1 MAGSI
6 KGITIEIGGD
16 TTKLSKALSGVNSS
30 CSSLQ
35 KELRE
40 VDKLLKLDPTNTEL
54 LAQKQKILKEAIGST
69 KEKLETLKE
78 AEKQVQEQFENGEVS
93 EEQYR
98 ALQREIASTEIK
110 LGNLEKQ
117 AEESNKEFENT
128 GKVAEET
135 AKSVSKIDTAAKV
148 FDTVEDKAGKA
159 AKAMAPLSAA
169 AAAVGTGA
177 VAAAMNLDDGYDII
191 ITKTGATGEALDDL
205 NKRMNNIFKD
215 IPTDAETAGTAIG
228 EVNTRFQLTGDEL
241 ESLSK
246 QFIEFAEINGTD
258 LNSSIDNVDT
268 ILNKFNVDAGQ
279 AGNVLGLLTKVGQDT
294 GLSMDTLESS
304 LMQNGSTL
312 KEMGLG
318 ITESVN
324 LLAMFE
330 NNGVDATTA
339 MAGLKKAV
347 KNYTAE
353 GLSTDQALQKTIDS
367 IKNASTETEALS
379 IAQETFGSK
388 GFAEMAQAIREG
400 KLSVDDLGGS
410 LEDYSTTVQDTYES
424 TLDPWD
430 NAKVMLNN
438 LKLAGSDLAG
448 TALSALQPAIEKVTS
463 TVQSATE
470 WFRGLSDNQK
480 EMIATIAMI
489 VAAIAPALLII
500 SKVAGVISTMINV
513 IKTLQTAI
521 TAVNAVLAAN
531 PIILVIAAIAA
542 LIAIFITLYNKCEWF
557 RDAANEIFENVKEFI
572 GGAIEVIKGVIGT
585 IWDKIQEIWGFIE
598 PYLHAAFAFLQQLG
612 ADIAQIFSDCWE
624 IIKAVWDL
632 VEPYFSMLW
641 ENIKVIF
648 SVVGEVLGGFFSVAW
663 EYIKGVWDVAVL
675 YFTLIWENIKVVF
688 SAVGEVLGS
697 FFRNAWEIIKAVW
710 DVVAAYFAA
719 VWNAIKTVFSVV
731 KDVLTGDFKGAWD
744 GIKSIFEGFANFFS
758 TLWDS
763 VKRIFSAVGSFFRDT
778 FGAAW
783 DAVKGV
789 FSNFSSFFSGLWDTI
804 RNTFSDLGAS
814 IADAIGGAVKAGIN
828 GVISIIENTIN
839 GAIGLINGAINL
851 INKIP
856 GVSIGKM
863 SNLSLPRLAH
873 GGIIGNGG
881 AMVAEAGPELVQ
893 MVNGKAVVT
902 PLTNTARNIAIDT
915 AKGGRAQQITNEIN
929 VNIEHFENNRDTDIR
944 ELTEEMLETA
954 EEMKE
959 RDDRVYA

>member
-69 KEKLETLKE
+69 KEKLDTLKE

-110 LGNLEKQ
+110 LGDLEKQ
-117 AEESNKEFENT
+117 AEGSNKEFENT
-128 GKVAEET
+128 GKAAEET
-135 AKSVSKIDTAAKV
+135 AKSVSKIDTAAKA

-159 AKAMAPLSAA
+159 AKTMAPLSAA

-228 EVNTRFQLTGDEL
+228 EVNTRFQLTGDKL

-246 QFIEFAEINGTD
+246 QFIEFAEINETD

-279 AGNVLGLLTKVGQDT
+279 AGNVLGLLTKVGRDT

-410 LEDYSTTVQDTYES
+410 LEDYGTTVQDTYES

-470 WFRGLSDNQK
+470 
-480 EMIATIAMI
+480 
-489 VAAIAPALLII
+489 
-500 SKVAGVISTMINV
+500 
-513 IKTLQTAI
+513 
-521 TAVNAVLAAN
+521 
-531 PIILVIAAIAA
+531 
-542 LIAIFITLYNKCEWF
+542 
-557 RDAANEIFENVKEFI
+557 
-572 GGAIEVIKGVIGT
+572 
-585 IWDKIQEIWGFIE
+585 
-598 PYLHAAFAFLQQLG
+598 
-612 ADIAQIFSDCWE
+612 
-624 IIKAVWDL
+624 
-632 VEPYFSMLW
+632 
-641 ENIKVIF
+641 
-648 SVVGEVLGGFFSVAW
+648 
-663 EYIKGVWDVAVL
+663 
-675 YFTLIWENIKVVF
+675 
-688 SAVGEVLGS
+688 
-697 FFRNAWEIIKAVW
+697 
-710 DVVAAYFAA
+710 
-719 VWNAIKTVFSVV
+719 
-731 KDVLTGDFKGAWD
+731 
-744 GIKSIFEGFANFFS
+744 
-758 TLWDS
+758 
-763 VKRIFSAVGSFFRDT
+763 
-778 FGAAW
+778 
-783 DAVKGV
+783 
-789 FSNFSSFFSGLWDTI
+789 
-804 RNTFSDLGAS
+804 
-814 IADAIGGAVKAGIN
+814 
-828 GVISIIENTIN
+828 
-839 GAIGLINGAINL
+839 
-851 INKIP
+851 
-856 GVSIGKM
+856 
-863 SNLSLPRLAH
+863 
-873 GGIIGNGG
+873 
-881 AMVAEAGPELVQ
+881 
-893 MVNGKAVVT
+893 
-902 PLTNTARNIAIDT
+902 
-915 AKGGRAQQITNEIN
+915 
-929 VNIEHFENNRDTDIR
+929 
-944 ELTEEMLETA
+944 
-954 EEMKE
+954 
-959 RDDRVYA
+959 

>member
-128 GKVAEET
+128 GKAAEET

-463 TVQSATE
+463 TAQSATE

-480 EMIATIAMI
+480 EMIATIVMI

-521 TAVNAVLAAN
+521 TTVNAVLAAN

-557 RDAANEIFENVKEFI
+557 RDAVNEIFENVKEFI

-598 PYLHAAFAFLQQLG
+598 PYLQAAFAFLQQLG

-663 EYIKGVWDVAVL
+663 EYIKGVWDV
-675 YFTLIWENIKVVF
+675 
-688 SAVGEVLGS
+688 
-697 FFRNAWEIIKAVW
+697 
-710 DVVAAYFAA
+710 VAAYFAA

-744 GIKSIFEGFANFFS
+744 GIKSIFADFTNFFS

-763 VKRIFSAVGSFFRDT
+763 VMCIYSAVGSFFRDT

-783 DAVKGV
+783 DAVKDV
-789 FSNFSSFFSGLWDTI
+789 FSNFGSFFSDLWDTI

-839 GAIGLINGAINL
+839 GAIELINGAINL

-856 GVSIGKM
+856 GISIGEM

-873 GGIIGNGG
+873 GGIIGNGD

-902 PLTNTARNIAIDT
+902 PLTNTARNTAIDT

>member
-110 LGNLEKQ
+110 LGDLEKQ

-128 GKVAEET
+128 GKAAEET
-135 AKSVSKIDTAAKV
+135 AKSVSKIDTAAKA

-159 AKAMAPLSAA
+159 AKAMAPLSAT

-312 KEMGLG
+312 KEMGLD

-339 MAGLKKAV
+339 MVGLKKAV

-480 EMIATIAMI
+480 EMIATIVMI

-500 SKVAGVISTMINV
+500 RKVAGVISTMINV

-557 RDAANEIFENVKEFI
+557 RDAVNEIFENVKEFI

-585 IWDKIQEIWGFIE
+585 IWDKIQEIWSFIE
-598 PYLHAAFAFLQQLG
+598 PYLQAAFAFLQQLG

-624 IIKAVWDL
+624 IIKVVWDL

-648 SVVGEVLGGFFSVAW
+648 SV
-663 EYIKGVWDVAVL
+663 
-675 YFTLIWENIKVVF
+675 
-688 SAVGEVLGS
+688 VGEVLGS

-744 GIKSIFEGFANFFS
+744 GIESIFAGFANFFS

-789 FSNFSSFFSGLWDTI
+789 FSNFGSFFSGLWDTI

-863 SNLSLPRLAH
+863 SDLSLPRLAH

-902 PLTNTARNIAIDT
+902 PLTNTARNTAIDT

-929 VNIEHFENNRDTDIR
+929 VNIEHFENNRDADIR

>member
-1 MAGSI
+1 
-6 KGITIEIGGD
+6 
-16 TTKLSKALSGVNSS
+16 
-30 CSSLQ
+30 
-35 KELRE
+35 
-40 VDKLLKLDPTNTEL
+40 
-54 LAQKQKILKEAIGST
+54 
-69 KEKLETLKE
+69 
-78 AEKQVQEQFENGEVS
+78 
-93 EEQYR
+93 
-98 ALQREIASTEIK
+98 
-110 LGNLEKQ
+110 
-117 AEESNKEFENT
+117 
-128 GKVAEET
+128 
-135 AKSVSKIDTAAKV
+135 
-148 FDTVEDKAGKA
+148 
-159 AKAMAPLSAA
+159 MAPLSAA

-480 EMIATIAMI
+480 EMIATIVMI

-513 IKTLQTAI
+513 IKRLQTAI

-557 RDAANEIFENVKEFI
+557 RDAVNEIFENVKEFI

-598 PYLHAAFAFLQQLG
+598 PYLQAAFAFLQQLG

-663 EYIKGVWDVAVL
+663 EYIKGVWDV
-675 YFTLIWENIKVVF
+675 
-688 SAVGEVLGS
+688 
-697 FFRNAWEIIKAVW
+697 
-710 DVVAAYFAA
+710 VAAYFAA

-744 GIKSIFEGFANFFS
+744 GIKSIFADFTNFFS

-763 VKRIFSAVGSFFRDT
+763 VMCIYSAVGSFFRDT

-783 DAVKGV
+783 DAVKDV
-789 FSNFSSFFSGLWDTI
+789 FSNFGSFFSDLWDTI
-804 RNTFSDLGAS
+804 RNTFSDLGTS

-839 GAIGLINGAINL
+839 GAIELINGAINL

-856 GVSIGKM
+856 GISIGEM

-902 PLTNTARNIAIDT
+902 PLTNTARNTAIDT

>member
-191 ITKTGATGEALDDL
+191 ITKTGATGETLDDL

-430 NAKVMLNN
+430 NAKVTLNN

-470 WFRGLSDNQK
+470 WFRGLSENQK
-480 EMIATIAMI
+480 EMIATIVMI

-557 RDAANEIFENVKEFI
+557 RDAVNEIFENVKEFI

-598 PYLHAAFAFLQQLG
+598 PYLQAAFAFLQQLG

-648 SVVGEVLGGFFSVAW
+648 SV
-663 EYIKGVWDVAVL
+663 
-675 YFTLIWENIKVVF
+675 
-688 SAVGEVLGS
+688 VGEVLGS

-744 GIKSIFEGFANFFS
+744 GIESIFAGFANFFS

-789 FSNFSSFFSGLWDTI
+789 FSNFGSFFSGLWDTI

-863 SNLSLPRLAH
+863 SDLSLPRLAH

>member
-191 ITKTGATGEALDDL
+191 ITKTGATGETLDDL

-430 NAKVMLNN
+430 NAKVTLNN

-470 WFRGLSDNQK
+470 WFRGLSENQK
-480 EMIATIAMI
+480 EMIATIVMI

-557 RDAANEIFENVKEFI
+557 RDAVNEIFENVKEFI

-598 PYLHAAFAFLQQLG
+598 PYLQAAFAFLQQLG

-648 SVVGEVLGGFFSVAW
+648 SV
-663 EYIKGVWDVAVL
+663 
-675 YFTLIWENIKVVF
+675 
-688 SAVGEVLGS
+688 VGEVLGS

-744 GIKSIFEGFANFFS
+744 GIESIFAGFANFFS

-789 FSNFSSFFSGLWDTI
+789 FSNFGSFFSGLWDTI

-814 IADAIGGAVKAGIN
+814 IADALGGAVKAGIN

-863 SNLSLPRLAH
+863 SDLSLPRLAH

>member
-6 KGITIEIGGD
+6 KGITIEICGD

-69 KEKLETLKE
+69 KEKLDTLKE

-110 LGNLEKQ
+110 LGDLEKQ
-117 AEESNKEFENT
+117 AEGSNKEFENT
-128 GKVAEET
+128 GKAAEET
-135 AKSVSKIDTAAKV
+135 AKSVSKIDTAAKA

-159 AKAMAPLSAA
+159 AKTMAPLSAA
-169 AAAVGTGA
+169 A

-191 ITKTGATGEALDDL
+191 ITKTGATGEVLDDL

-228 EVNTRFQLTGDEL
+228 EVNTRFQLTGDKL

-246 QFIEFAEINGTD
+246 QFIEFAEINETD

-410 LEDYSTTVQDTYES
+410 LEDYGTTVQDTYES

-470 WFRGLSDNQK
+470 WFRGLTDNQK
-480 EMIATIAMI
+480 EMIATIVMI

-500 SKVAGVISTMINV
+500 NKVAGVISTMINV
-513 IKTLQTAI
+513 IKALKIAI
-521 TAVNAVLAAN
+521 VAVNDVLVAN

-557 RDAANEIFENVKEFI
+557 RDAVNEIFEYVKEFI

-585 IWDKIQEIWGFIE
+585 IWDKRYG
-598 PYLHAAFAFLQQLG
+598 
-612 ADIAQIFSDCWE
+612 
-624 IIKAVWDL
+624 DL
-632 VEPYFSMLW
+632 
-641 ENIKVIF
+641 
-648 SVVGEVLGGFFSVAW
+648 
-663 EYIKGVWDVAVL
+663 
-675 YFTLIWENIKVVF
+675 
-688 SAVGEVLGS
+688 
-697 FFRNAWEIIKAVW
+697 
-710 DVVAAYFAA
+710 
-719 VWNAIKTVFSVV
+719 
-731 KDVLTGDFKGAWD
+731 
-744 GIKSIFEGFANFFS
+744 
-758 TLWDS
+758 
-763 VKRIFSAVGSFFRDT
+763 
-778 FGAAW
+778 
-783 DAVKGV
+783 
-789 FSNFSSFFSGLWDTI
+789 
-804 RNTFSDLGAS
+804 
-814 IADAIGGAVKAGIN
+814 
-828 GVISIIENTIN
+828 
-839 GAIGLINGAINL
+839 
-851 INKIP
+851 
-856 GVSIGKM
+856 
-863 SNLSLPRLAH
+863 
-873 GGIIGNGG
+873 
-881 AMVAEAGPELVQ
+881 
-893 MVNGKAVVT
+893 
-902 PLTNTARNIAIDT
+902 
-915 AKGGRAQQITNEIN
+915 
-929 VNIEHFENNRDTDIR
+929 
-944 ELTEEMLETA
+944 
-954 EEMKE
+954 
-959 RDDRVYA
+959 

>member
-110 LGNLEKQ
+110 LGDLEKQ

-128 GKVAEET
+128 GKAAEET
-135 AKSVSKIDTAAKV
+135 AKSVSKIDTAAKA

-177 VAAAMNLDDGYDII
+177 VASAMNLDDGYDII

-410 LEDYSTTVQDTYES
+410 LEDYGTTVQDTYES

-470 WFRGLSDNQK
+470 WFRGLTDNQK
-480 EMIATIAMI
+480 EMIATIIMI

-557 RDAANEIFENVKEFI
+557 RDAVNEIFENVKEFI
-572 GGAIEVIKGVIGT
+572 GGAIEVIKDVIGT

-598 PYLHAAFAFLQQLG
+598 PYLQAAFAFLQQLG

-624 IIKAVWDL
+624 IIKVVWDL

-648 SVVGEVLGGFFSVAW
+648 SV
-663 EYIKGVWDVAVL
+663 
-675 YFTLIWENIKVVF
+675 
-688 SAVGEVLGS
+688 VGEVLGS

-902 PLTNTARNIAIDT
+902 PLTNTARNTAIDT

>member
-1 MAGSI
+1 MVGSI

-69 KEKLETLKE
+69 KEKLDTLKE

-110 LGNLEKQ
+110 LGDLEKQ

-128 GKVAEET
+128 GKAAEET
-135 AKSVSKIDTAAKV
+135 AKSVSKINTAAKAL
-148 FDTVEDKAGKA
+148 DTVEDKAGKA
-159 AKAMAPLSAA
+159 AKTMAPLSAA

-191 ITKTGATGEALDDL
+191 ITKTGATGEVLDDL

-228 EVNTRFQLTGDEL
+228 EVNTRFQLTGDKL

-304 LMQNGSTL
+304 LMKNGSTL

-318 ITESVN
+318 ITESVK

-410 LEDYSTTVQDTYES
+410 LEDYGTTVQDTYES

-470 WFRGLSDNQK
+470 WFRGLTDNQK
-480 EMIATIAMI
+480 EMIATIVMI

-521 TAVNAVLAAN
+521 VAVNGVLAAN

-557 RDAANEIFENVKEFI
+557 RDAVNEIFENVKEFI
-572 GGAIEVIKGVIGT
+572 GSAVEVIKGVIGV
-585 IWDKIQEIWGFIE
+585 I
-598 PYLHAAFAFLQQLG
+598 
-612 ADIAQIFSDCWE
+612 
-624 IIKAVWDL
+624 
-632 VEPYFSMLW
+632 W

-663 EYIKGVWDVAVL
+663 ENIKGVWDVAVL

-744 GIKSIFEGFANFFS
+744 GIKSIFAGFANFFS
-758 TLWDS
+758 VLWNS

-783 DAVKGV
+783 NAVKGV
-789 FSNFSSFFSGLWDTI
+789 FSNFTSFFSGLWSSI
-804 RNTFSDLGAS
+804 KNTFTNLGTS
-814 IADAIGGAVKAGIN
+814 IANAISGSIKAGIN
-828 GVISIIENTIN
+828 GVIRIIENTIN
-839 GAIGLINGAINL
+839 GAIGLINGAIGL

-856 GVSIGKM
+856 GVSISKI
-863 SNLSLPRLAH
+863 SKLSLPRLAH

-902 PLTNTARNIAIDT
+902 PLTNTARNTAIDT
-915 AKGGRAQQITNEIN
+915 AKGGRPQQITNKIN

>member
-480 EMIATIAMI
+480 EMIATIVMI

-500 SKVAGVISTMINV
+500 RKVAGVISTMINV

-557 RDAANEIFENVKEFI
+557 RDAVNEIFENVKEFI

-598 PYLHAAFAFLQQLG
+598 PYLQAAFAFLQQLG

-648 SVVGEVLGGFFSVAW
+648 SV
-663 EYIKGVWDVAVL
+663 
-675 YFTLIWENIKVVF
+675 
-688 SAVGEVLGS
+688 VGEVLGS

-839 GAIGLINGAINL
+839 RAIGLINGAINL

>member
-110 LGNLEKQ
+110 LGDLEKQ

-128 GKVAEET
+128 GKAAEET
-135 AKSVSKIDTAAKV
+135 AKSVSKIDTAAKA

-159 AKAMAPLSAA
+159 AKAMAPLSAT

-353 GLSTDQALQKTIDS
+353 GLSTDQALQR
-367 IKNASTETEALS
+367 
-379 IAQETFGSK
+379 Q
-388 GFAEMAQAIREG
+388 
-400 KLSVDDLGGS
+400 
-410 LEDYSTTVQDTYES
+410 
-424 TLDPWD
+424 
-430 NAKVMLNN
+430 
-438 LKLAGSDLAG
+438 
-448 TALSALQPAIEKVTS
+448 
-463 TVQSATE
+463 
-470 WFRGLSDNQK
+470 
-480 EMIATIAMI
+480 
-489 VAAIAPALLII
+489 
-500 SKVAGVISTMINV
+500 
-513 IKTLQTAI
+513 
-521 TAVNAVLAAN
+521 
-531 PIILVIAAIAA
+531 
-542 LIAIFITLYNKCEWF
+542 
-557 RDAANEIFENVKEFI
+557 
-572 GGAIEVIKGVIGT
+572 
-585 IWDKIQEIWGFIE
+585 
-598 PYLHAAFAFLQQLG
+598 
-612 ADIAQIFSDCWE
+612 
-624 IIKAVWDL
+624 
-632 VEPYFSMLW
+632 
-641 ENIKVIF
+641 
-648 SVVGEVLGGFFSVAW
+648 
-663 EYIKGVWDVAVL
+663 
-675 YFTLIWENIKVVF
+675 
-688 SAVGEVLGS
+688 
-697 FFRNAWEIIKAVW
+697 
-710 DVVAAYFAA
+710 
-719 VWNAIKTVFSVV
+719 
-731 KDVLTGDFKGAWD
+731 
-744 GIKSIFEGFANFFS
+744 
-758 TLWDS
+758 
-763 VKRIFSAVGSFFRDT
+763 
-778 FGAAW
+778 
-783 DAVKGV
+783 
-789 FSNFSSFFSGLWDTI
+789 
-804 RNTFSDLGAS
+804 
-814 IADAIGGAVKAGIN
+814 
-828 GVISIIENTIN
+828 
-839 GAIGLINGAINL
+839 
-851 INKIP
+851 
-856 GVSIGKM
+856 
-863 SNLSLPRLAH
+863 
-873 GGIIGNGG
+873 
-881 AMVAEAGPELVQ
+881 
-893 MVNGKAVVT
+893 
-902 PLTNTARNIAIDT
+902 
-915 AKGGRAQQITNEIN
+915 
-929 VNIEHFENNRDTDIR
+929 
-944 ELTEEMLETA
+944 
-954 EEMKE
+954 
-959 RDDRVYA
+959 

>member
-1 MAGSI
+1 VAGSI
-6 KGITIEIGGD
+6 KGITIEICGD

-69 KEKLETLKE
+69 KEKLDTLKE

-110 LGNLEKQ
+110 LGDLEKQ
-117 AEESNKEFENT
+117 AEGSNKEFENT
-128 GKVAEET
+128 GKAAEET
-135 AKSVSKIDTAAKV
+135 AKSVSKIDTAAKA

-159 AKAMAPLSAA
+159 AKTMAPLSAA
-169 AAAVGTGA
+169 AA
-177 VAAAMNLDDGYDII
+177 AAAMNLDDGYDII
-191 ITKTGATGEALDDL
+191 ITKTGATGEVLDDL

-228 EVNTRFQLTGDEL
+228 EVNTRFQLTGDKL

-246 QFIEFAEINGTD
+246 QFIEFAEINETD

-410 LEDYSTTVQDTYES
+410 LEDYGTTVQDTYES

-470 WFRGLSDNQK
+470 WFRGLTDNQK
-480 EMIATIAMI
+480 EMIATIVMI

-500 SKVAGVISTMINV
+500 NKVAGVISTMINV
-513 IKTLQTAI
+513 IKALKIAI
-521 TAVNAVLAAN
+521 VAVNDVLVAN

-557 RDAANEIFENVKEFI
+557 RDAVNEIFEYVKEFI

-585 IWDKIQEIWGFIE
+585 IWDKIQG
-598 PYLHAAFAFLQQLG
+598 
-612 ADIAQIFSDCWE
+612 
-624 IIKAVWDL
+624 DL
-632 VEPYFSMLW
+632 
-641 ENIKVIF
+641 
-648 SVVGEVLGGFFSVAW
+648 
-663 EYIKGVWDVAVL
+663 
-675 YFTLIWENIKVVF
+675 
-688 SAVGEVLGS
+688 
-697 FFRNAWEIIKAVW
+697 
-710 DVVAAYFAA
+710 
-719 VWNAIKTVFSVV
+719 
-731 KDVLTGDFKGAWD
+731 
-744 GIKSIFEGFANFFS
+744 
-758 TLWDS
+758 
-763 VKRIFSAVGSFFRDT
+763 
-778 FGAAW
+778 
-783 DAVKGV
+783 
-789 FSNFSSFFSGLWDTI
+789 
-804 RNTFSDLGAS
+804 
-814 IADAIGGAVKAGIN
+814 
-828 GVISIIENTIN
+828 
-839 GAIGLINGAINL
+839 
-851 INKIP
+851 
-856 GVSIGKM
+856 
-863 SNLSLPRLAH
+863 
-873 GGIIGNGG
+873 
-881 AMVAEAGPELVQ
+881 
-893 MVNGKAVVT
+893 
-902 PLTNTARNIAIDT
+902 
-915 AKGGRAQQITNEIN
+915 
-929 VNIEHFENNRDTDIR
+929 
-944 ELTEEMLETA
+944 
-954 EEMKE
+954 
-959 RDDRVYA
+959 

>member
-69 KEKLETLKE
+69 KEKLDTLKE

-110 LGNLEKQ
+110 LGDLEKQ
-117 AEESNKEFENT
+117 AEGSNKEFENT
-128 GKVAEET
+128 GKAAEET
-135 AKSVSKIDTAAKV
+135 AKSVSKIDTAAKA

-159 AKAMAPLSAA
+159 AKTMAPLSAA

-228 EVNTRFQLTGDEL
+228 GVNTRFQLTGDKL

-246 QFIEFAEINGTD
+246 QFIEFAEINETD

-410 LEDYSTTVQDTYES
+410 LEDYGTTVQDTYES

-470 WFRGLSDNQK
+470 WFRGLTDNQK
-480 EMIATIAMI
+480 EMIATIVMI

-513 IKTLQTAI
+513 IKALKIAI
-521 TAVNAVLAAN
+521 VAVNDVLVAN

-557 RDAANEIFENVKEFI
+557 RDAVNEIFEYVKEFI

-598 PYLHAAFAFLQQLG
+598 PYLQAAFAFLQQLG

-632 VEPYFSMLW
+632 VEPYFSALW

-648 SVVGEVLGGFFSVAW
+648 SV
-663 EYIKGVWDVAVL
+663 
-675 YFTLIWENIKVVF
+675 
-688 SAVGEVLGS
+688 VGEVLGS

-744 GIKSIFEGFANFFS
+744 GIKSIFAGFANFFS
-758 TLWDS
+758 TLWGS

-783 DAVKGV
+783 NAVKGV
-789 FSNFSSFFSGLWDTI
+789 FSNFTSFFRGLWSSI
-804 RNTFSDLGAS
+804 KNTFTNLGTS
-814 IADAIGGAVKAGIN
+814 IANAISGSIKAGIN
-828 GVISIIENTIN
+828 GVIRIIENTIN
-839 GAIGLINGAINL
+839 GAIGLINGAIKL

-856 GVSIGKM
+856 GVSISKI
-863 SNLSLPRLAH
+863 SKLSLPRLAH

-902 PLTNTARNIAIDT
+902 PLTNTARNTAIDT
-915 AKGGRAQQITNEIN
+915 AKGGRPQQITNKIN